1 MRLAIIRQ
9 DYSPEAP
16 FERFL
21 ESALEALLERNVAV
35 TLYTRSQA
43 PTRLQLIEQSL
54 CDPFHFGRAWR
65 DIAFANAVC
74 RRVVR
79 ARPDLVESHLP
90 VLCCDIYRAENGLYA
105 TWFAEE
111 LDAATRARAVRLRAS
126 PRWRHLLRTEAA
138 MLASPLL
145 AAIICPSE
153 LVRDELRDRY
163 GLPEAR
169 LAVIRT
175 PVDIGFFVPELRAH
189 RDAVLAR
196 HAIDP
201 GAPVLLFASNDW
213 QRDGARA
220 LIEALARAPAKLHL
234 VLLGETSTASR
245 YAQRARALGVEP
257 RVTFAGLP
265 ADPERYL
272 GAADAFALPARYDP
286 RASAALNALS
296 TGLPVIVSERSGAAE
311 LVRASG
317 CGLVV
322 PSREPA
328 ALDAALATIAD
339 AAARQQLAA
348 RARAAVM
355 PFAPPA
361 MTLKQ
366 VLLYR
371 DLLAATVRNRD
382 SRSRGA
388 ATPPA
393 GSPPAP
399 GQPD

>member
-21 ESALEALLERNVAV
+21 ESALEAVLERNVAV
-35 TLYTRSQA
+35 SLYTRSPV
-43 PTRLQLIEQSL
+43 PTRLQLIEQML
-54 CDPFHFGRAWR
+54 CDPFHLGRAWR
-65 DIAFANAVC
+65 DIGFANAVC

-90 VLCCDIYRAENGLYA
+90 VRCCDVYRAENGLYA

-111 LDAATRARAVRLRAS
+111 LDAATPARAVRLQAS

-169 LAVIRT
+169 LPVIRT
-175 PVDIGFFVPELRAH
+175 PVDIGVFAPALRAH
-189 RDAVLAR
+189 RDEVLAR

-201 GAPVLLFASNDW
+201 GGTVLLFASNDW

-220 LIEALARAPAKLHL
+220 LIEALARSPEGLHL
-234 VLLGETSTASR
+234 VLLGESSAASH
-245 YAQRARALGVEP
+245 YARQARAQGVAR
-257 RVTFAGLP
+257 RVTFAGMP
-265 ADPERYL
+265 ADPEHYL
-272 GAADAFALPARYDP
+272 GAADAFVLPARYDP
-286 RASAALNALS
+286 RASAALNALA

-317 CGLVV
+317 CGIVV
-322 PSREPA
+322 PSREPE

-339 AAARQQLAA
+339 PQVRQRHAATA
-348 RARAAVM
+348 RASVM
-355 PFAPPA
+355 PFAPAPLV
-361 MTLKQ
+361 LKQ

-371 DLLAATVRNRD
+371 DLLAATVRSRGP
-382 SRSRGA
+382 RSRGA
-388 ATPPA
+388 AAPSAADA
-393 GSPPAP
+393 GAP
-399 GQPD
+399 RQPD